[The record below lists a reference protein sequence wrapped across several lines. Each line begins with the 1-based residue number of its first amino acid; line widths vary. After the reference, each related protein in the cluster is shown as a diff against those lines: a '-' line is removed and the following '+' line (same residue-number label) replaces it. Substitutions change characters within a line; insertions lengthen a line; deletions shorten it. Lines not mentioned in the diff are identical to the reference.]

1 MSVLKR
7 IVVGHDLRSGGDN
20 ALRSAVLLANRCHAA
35 LKVIHVI
42 EAHPFYRKLSRA
54 FSSLPGPEEIAR
66 RVGQVLESR
75 VSSREL
81 AHIEIQYEVCVGKPF
96 VELIVAR
103 RAWQADLIVIGGP
116 ARSQDQRLG
125 STGEHVIRKALVPVL
140 VAPTPLNIDCK
151 MFLVP
156 TDFST
161 GAKNAAAE
169 AILLAHSFGARI
181 CFLHVLD
188 VYPLFAYSY
197 SEEILGP
204 IPQLTAKDV
213 EPYWC
218 SFLESFNLNKI
229 SWEKKTVEG
238 DSASEIV
245 VQATALKAD
254 LIVIGTHGRTG
265 LQHML
270 LGSVAGKVARSAP
283 CPVLSVRPEAFPFSL
298 P

>member
-1 MSVLKR
+1 MGVLKR
-7 IVVGHDLRSGGDN
+7 IIVGHDLRSGGDN
-20 ALRSAVLLANRCHAA
+20 ALRSAALLADRCQAA

-42 EAHPFYRKLSRA
+42 EPHSFYRKLSHA

-66 RVGQVLESR
+66 RVGQVLEAR
-75 VSSREL
+75 LSSREL

-116 ARSQDQRLG
+116 AQSQDLSLG
-125 STGEHVIRKALVPVL
+125 STGEHVIRKGLVPIL
-140 VAPTPLNIDCK
+140 VTPKPLNADCK
-151 MFLVP
+151 TFLVP

-169 AILLAHSFGARI
+169 AVLLAESFGARI

-188 VYPLFAYSY
+188 VYPLIAYSY
-197 SEEILGP
+197 SEEIFGP

-213 EPYWC
+213 EPDWC
-218 SFLESFNLNKI
+218 SFLETFNLNKI
-229 SWEKKTVEG
+229 SWEKRTMEG
-238 DSASEIV
+238 GSDERDRLSSNRP
-245 VQATALKAD
+245 QAD
-254 LIVIGTHGRTG
+254 LIVMGTHGRTG
-265 LQHML
+265 LEHML

-283 CPVLSVRPEAFPFSL
+283 CPVLSVRAEGFPFSL